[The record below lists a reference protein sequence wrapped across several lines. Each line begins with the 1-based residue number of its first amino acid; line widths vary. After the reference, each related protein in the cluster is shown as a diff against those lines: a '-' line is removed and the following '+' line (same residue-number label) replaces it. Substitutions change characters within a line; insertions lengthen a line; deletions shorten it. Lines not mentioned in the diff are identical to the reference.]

1 MKKDKKKIK
10 KIRSEMTPENDENAA
25 ETDFTNIDDES
36 ELRQP
41 VWSVVSFEQCVAKNL
56 TYAEA
61 ERKIAELDEQGVS
74 GLCLV
79 TDAVAKRIAKSF

>member
-1 MKKDKKKIK
+1 MKKDKKDKKKI
-10 KIRSEMTPENDENAA
+10 RSETTPENDENAA
-25 ETDFTNIDDES
+25 ETDFTDINIQS

-56 TYAEA
+56 TYGEA
-61 ERKIAELDEQGVS
+61 ERKIAELDERGVS

-79 TDAVAKRIAKSF
+79 TDAAAERIAKGF

>member
-1 MKKDKKKIK
+1 MKKDKKKK
-10 KIRSEMTPENDENAA
+10 SEHVTQIDGEAENDVSGN
-25 ETDFTNIDDES
+25 ET

-41 VWSVVSFEQCVAKNL
+41 IWSVVSFEKCAAKNL

-61 ERKIAELDEQGVS
+61 ERKIAELASQKVS

-79 TDAVAKRIAKSF
+79 TDAVAERIAERK

>member
-1 MKKDKKKIK
+1 MKKDKKKK
-10 KIRSEMTPENDENAA
+10 ADEKPSKISETANSDFSGDE
-25 ETDFTNIDDES
+25 IES
-36 ELRQP
+36 DLRQP

-56 TYAEA
+56 TYSEA

-79 TDAVAKRIAKSF
+79 TDAVAERIAKD

>member
-1 MKKDKKKIK
+1 MKKDKKKKADK
-10 KIRSEMTPENDENAA
+10 KPPENDANAA
-25 ETDFTNIDDES
+25 TQTDFSDVDNKS

-41 VWSVVSFEQCVAKNL
+41 CWSVVSFEKCAAKNL

-61 ERKIAELDEQGVS
+61 ERKIAELAKQGVS

-79 TDAVAKRIAKSF
+79 TDAVAERIAKSF